1 VGWASRVDRWF
12 GKEAFPVDV
21 CQVGDAAVGERA
33 ELLVEGFAEKFWIN
47 HGKKGA
53 FGWSI

>member
-1 VGWASRVDRWF
+1 
-12 GKEAFPVDV
+12 V
-21 CQVGDAAVGERA
+21 CDAAVGERT

>member
-1 VGWASRVDRWF
+1 LASRVDDRF
-12 GKEAFPVDV
+12 GKKAVQVEGG
-21 CQVGDAAVGERA
+21 QVGDAAVGERA
-33 ELLVEGFAEKFWIN
+33 ELLEEGFAKKFWIN